1 MSALKSTSSVEANNG
16 ISIFRIS
23 ASLLAT
29 GNSENFE
36 SKTPA
41 SGLPKCE
48 IRTIFEFCF

>member
-16 ISIFRIS
+16 ISMFRIS

-36 SKTPA
+36 SKIPA